1 MGKITRSLN
10 EPYQQ
15 DFDLFHEILM
25 DDLDLLQSVKGVV
38 TRATLKD
45 LLIR

>member
-1 MGKITRSLN
+1 MGKITRSFN

-25 DDLDLLQSVKGVV
+25 DDLDLIQNVKGVV
-38 TRATLKD
+38 TRTTLKD